1 MNNIKKIGLTALAG
15 SLVATSVAYAGEL
28 AVTGSAGMNLKNY
41 SDSQLGKS
49 VSMAN
54 SVFFKGSGETDA
66 GLNVNVSFELDQGT
80 ANNTSNG
87 FDNHFVSVGN
97 DTLGTLTLHGH
108 GGANSAAA
116 LDATAAGDLWD
127 NTLINTDSAKAT
139 RMAPM
144 ASTGGNNLLVY
155 SLPTLIDGLAVAG
168 SYQAANTTGSGSS
181 AAGVKY
187 TGIEG
192 LTLSYGV
199 GSSDGVKTES
209 GDQTIMK
216 ASYVYGS
223 FTVGMSNNDFD
234 HSTSTIDQEVDSI
247 SLAYTVSDS
256 ISVTYGEETI
266 DRSGQVQDIE
276 VDGISLS
283 YTSGGMTAT
292 FAQVQA
298 ENVDHTAALD
308 KEVWKIGLSFAF

>member
-1 MNNIKKIGLTALAG
+1 MNNLKKIGLTALAG
-15 SLVATSVAYAGEL
+15 SLVATSVYAGEL

-41 SDSQLGKS
+41 GNSQTGKA
-49 VSMAN
+49 VRMDN

-116 LDATAAGDLWD
+116 LDKTAAGDLWD
-127 NTLINTDSAKAT
+127 NTLMNTTSAAST
-139 RMAPM
+139 RMAPL
-144 ASTGGNNLLVY
+144 ASKSGDNLLVY
-155 SLPTLIDGLAVAG
+155 KLPTMIDGLALAG
-168 SYQAANTTGSGSS
+168 SYQAANTTGTGSS
-181 AAGVKY
+181 AFGASY

-192 LTLSYGV
+192 LSVSYGS
-199 GSSDGVKTES
+199 GNSENVKAIE

-216 ASYVYGS
+216 ASYAYGS
-223 FTVGMSNNDFD
+223 FTVGISNNDYD
-234 HSTSTIDQEVDSI
+234 HTTSTIDQEVSSM

-266 DRSGQVQDIE
+266 DRSGKASDIE
-276 VDGISLS
+276 VDGISIS
-283 YTSGGMTAT
+283 YTSGGMTAS
-292 FAQVQA
+292 FAQVEA
-298 ENVDHTAALD
+298 ENVDHTAALN